1 MDSVKAVALNVI
13 KIKNGPFLEP
23 ILSRDCAKSHWIWD
37 FFSLNLVCCV
47 FVWNYVILNSTP
59 SLLSDVGQCFD
70 GDLRHC
76 DSNAQRRNQRSRFLP
91 RAWGQD
97 DHFFLFNELSSS
109 KLKVG
114 STLSDTWCIC
124 RVIQVETADFKIQ
137 KGRSRTRRGSS
148 ENVLEVHL

>member
-1 MDSVKAVALNVI
+1 MLVSVSMVI
-13 KIKNGPFLEP
+13 YVTVTLMLKGEINAA
-23 ILSRDCAKSHWIWD
+23 D
-37 FFSLNLVCCV
+37 FSLEHEDKTTT
-47 FVWNYVILNSTP
+47 FSSFI
-59 SLLSDVGQCFD
+59 
-70 GDLRHC
+70 
-76 DSNAQRRNQRSRFLP
+76 
-91 RAWGQD
+91 
-97 DHFFLFNELSSS
+97 ELSSS